1 MTRDFQ
7 LPGRSVVMACD
18 GMVATSHPLA
28 SAAAIE
34 TLRAG
39 GTAADA
45 AVSAVALL
53 CVIEPHMTGIGGDC
67 FCMISKPDAPV
78 WAYNGSGR
86 SARAASIEALLA
98 KGMHSIDPQSIH
110 AVTVPGAVDA
120 WGAILAAHGRFDLER
135 ALAPAIRY
143 AEGGFPVAPR
153 IAWDWSRALA
163 KLKGDPGA
171 TRHYLVDGKP
181 PREGDVMRLPA
192 LARTL
197 EAIAAKGPRAF
208 YEGDIAQDM
217 VATLAP
223 RGSFLKMEDFA
234 THRGEVVN
242 PISTNYRGHEI
253 LEMPPNTH
261 GFTVLVLLNML
272 EHFDLAALDPLGPE
286 RFHIMLESARLAYA
300 VRDTHLADPK
310 AMRVS
315 VPALIDKKFAA
326 DLAHRVDISRR
337 TPLPSAPAP
346 GSDTVY
352 LTVVDRDRMVVSLIN
367 TLFNTFGV
375 GICTEQ
381 TGIMLTNRGA
391 CFVLDPDHPN
401 AFGPAKLPLHTI
413 IPALAFRNQQCEMTF
428 GVMGAHY
435 QPMGQVQL
443 LTNVIDCGMDVQ
455 AAIDSPRAF
464 FVGEQ
469 TIVEHGLPLP
479 TREGL
484 AARGHRIALAD
495 APWGGAQA
503 IRIDWKRG
511 ILIGGSDPRKDGCA
525 LGY

>member
-7 LPGRSVVMACD
+7 LPGRSAVMACD

-34 TLRAG
+34 TLRGG

-86 SARAASIEALLA
+86 SARSASIEALLA
-98 KGMHSIDPQSIH
+98 KGMRSIDPQSIH
-110 AVTVPGAVDA
+110 AVTVPGVVDA
-120 WGAILAAHGRFDLER
+120 WGAILAAHGRFGLER
-135 ALAPAIRY
+135 ALAPAIQY
-143 AEGGFPVAPR
+143 AEAGFPVAPR

-171 TRHYLVDGKP
+171 TRHYLAEGRP
-181 PREGDVMRLPA
+181 PGEGDMMRLPA

-197 EAIAAKGPRAF
+197 KAIADKGPRAF

-223 RGSFLKMEDFA
+223 RGSFLAMEDFA
-234 THRGEVVN
+234 AHRGEVVS
-242 PISTNYRGHEI
+242 PISSNYRGHDI

-261 GFTVLVLLNML
+261 GFTVLLLLNML
-272 EHFDLAALDPLGPE
+272 ERFDLAVLDPLGPE

-315 VPALIDKKFAA
+315 VPSLIDKKFAA
-326 DLAHRVDISRR
+326 DLARRVDLSRR
-337 TPLPSAPAP
+337 TPLSTAPAL

-401 AFGPAKLPLHTI
+401 AFGPAKRPLHTI
-413 IPALAFRNQQCEMTF
+413 IPALMFRNQQCEMTF

-443 LTNVIDCGMDVQ
+443 LTNVIDYGMDVQ
-455 AAIDSPRAF
+455 AAIDTPRAF
-464 FVGEQ
+464 FAGEQ
-469 TIVEHGLPLP
+469 TVVEHCLPLP

-495 APWGGAQA
+495 TPWGGAQA